1 MDEQTRKTLEE
12 NGVDKISFYY
22 INSPLVNNAFTTCV
36 LINSSKQRIEARG
49 VSICS
54 LLDTFSKS
62 QGKNKALGRAIR
74 ALVRKQNTWKING
87 SGRDDEFTKR
97 GFKVKTQEDE
107 KYFMNEIQEEL
118 KRIDPDTQISVI
130 STRSKKCAEYKK
142 YSFEVPI
149 SYPVRLANLFYKY
162 KSQYRPVPV
171 GTEEQELIRKMT
183 IFTEPIEDQEY
194 QEDLQGC

>member
-12 NGVDKISFYY
+12 NDVDKISFYY

-62 QGKNKALGRAIR
+62 QGKNKAFGRAIR

-87 SGRDDEFTKR
+87 SGRDDEFTRR
-97 GFKVKTQEDE
+97 GFKIKTQEDE
-107 KYFMNEIQEEL
+107 KYFINEIQEEL
-118 KRIDPDTQISVI
+118 KRIDPDMLVHTTQNS
-130 STRSKKCAEYKK
+130 RHKK

-171 GTEEQELIRKMT
+171 GTEEQELIRKIT
-183 IFTEPIEDQEY
+183 IFTEPIEAKGAE
-194 QEDLQGC
+194 L